1 MGVLAEVYE
10 MLNTCG
16 KCGFCH
22 GACKTYKKD
31 GAEYMVSRG
40 RVQLIKALAD
50 GKIEAD
56 KDYEDV
62 INSCLLCGE
71 CAVACPSGVKGHEL
85 VLAARRDLK
94 LRKGIKPFAKSLVL
108 KSLTKPG
115 RLQFGFSFFAG
126 TGKKMLNGL
135 ASGMQF
141 YRGIDILTMPASKVP
156 FVKQVPEVITV
167 PNPKKKVAFY
177 VGCFMNHS
185 LVETAHSVV
194 KVLTKNDVEVVVPRE
209 QPCCGL
215 PQYVYG
221 DFETAKAQAKKVIN
235 AFGKYDTIVT
245 ACASCASM
253 LKKEMVELFHDDPAF
268 LPKVEQFAAKCY
280 EFSEYVSKELDTS
293 SKLQN
298 DSPVTVTYHDPC
310 HMVRYNNITV
320 QPRNLLKSVPR
331 VKYVEMFEANRC
343 CGAAGLV
350 QAFYPELS
358 SEITADKAQN
368 IIDTGADVV
377 ATSCPA
383 CMLKINSGLKLKG
396 SKIEIK
402 HVADVLASALED

>member
-10 MLNTCG
+10 KLNTCG

-31 GAEYMVSRG
+31 GAEYMVARG

-50 GKIEAD
+50 NKIDAD
-56 KDYEDV
+56 SDYEDV
-62 INSCLLCGE
+62 VNSCLLCGE

-94 LRKGIKPFAKSLVL
+94 LRKGVKPFAKSLVL

-115 RLQFGFSFFAG
+115 RLSFGFSFFAG
-126 TGKKMLNGL
+126 TGKKVLKMIDGV
-135 ASGMQF
+135 QF
-141 YRGIDILTMPASKVP
+141 VRGIDVLSMPAAKTP
-156 FVKQVPEVITV
+156 FAKQVPEVITV
-167 PNPKKKVAFY
+167 ANPKKRVAFY
-177 VGCFMNHS
+177 VGCFLNHS
-185 LVETAHSVV
+185 LVDSAHSVV
-194 KVLTKNDVEVVVPRE
+194 KVLTKNEVEVVVPRE

-221 DFETAKAQAKKVIN
+221 DFESAKAQGKKVIN
-235 AFGKYDTIVT
+235 EFGKYDAIVT
-245 ACASCASM
+245 ACGSCASM
-253 LKKEMVELFHDDPAF
+253 LKKEMSELFQDDEAY
-268 LPKVEQFAAKCY
+268 LPKVQEFSAKCY
-280 EFSEYVSKELDTS
+280 EFSEYLAKELDTT
-293 SKLQN
+293 SKLKN
-298 DSPVTVTYHDPC
+298 DTPQTVTYHDPC
-310 HMVRYNNITV
+310 HMVRYNKITEE
-320 QPRNLLKSVPR
+320 PRNLLKSVPR

-350 QAFYPELS
+350 QAFYHDLS
-358 SEITADKAQN
+358 SKITADKAQN
-368 IIDTGADVV
+368 IIDSGAEVI

-396 SKIEIK
+396 SKVEVK
-402 HVADVLASALED
+402 HVADILASSLKD

>member
-10 MLNTCG
+10 KLNTCG

-22 GACKTYKKD
+22 GACKTYKND

-56 KDYEDV
+56 EHYEDV

-71 CAVACPSGVKGHEL
+71 CAVACPSGVKCHEL
-85 VLAARRDLK
+85 VLVARRDLK

-115 RLQFGFSFFAG
+115 RLQLGFSFFAG
-126 TGKKMLNGL
+126 PGKAVLKKIDGL
-135 ASGMQF
+135 KF
-141 YRGIDILTMPASKVP
+141 FRGIEIEEMPASKVP
-156 FVKQVPEVITV
+156 FSKQVPEVITV
-167 PNPKKKVAFY
+167 PHPKKKVAFY

-185 LVETAHSVV
+185 LVSTAHSVV
-194 KVLTKNDVEVVVPRE
+194 KVLTKNDCEVIVPRE

-221 DFETAKAQAKKVIN
+221 DFETAKAQAKKVISN
-235 AFGKYDTIVT
+235 FGKYDYIVT
-245 ACASCASM
+245 ACGSCASM
-253 LKKEMVELFHDDPAF
+253 LKKEMVELFHDEPGF
-268 LPKVEQFAAKCY
+268 LPKVQEFAAKCY
-280 EFSEYVSKELDTS
+280 EFSEFVDKELDTA
-293 SKLQN
+293 SKLKS
-298 DSPVTVTYHDPC
+298 DSPVIVTYHDPC
-310 HMVRYNNITV
+310 HMVRYNNITAE
-320 QPRNLLKSVPR
+320 PRKLLKSVPR
-331 VKYVEMFEANRC
+331 LKFVEMHEANRC

-350 QAFYPELS
+350 QAFYHDLS
-358 SEITADKAQN
+358 SKITAQKADN
-368 IIDTGADVV
+368 IINSGAEIV

-383 CMLKINSGLKLKG
+383 CMLKINSGLRLKG
-396 SKIEIK
+396 SKVEVK
-402 HVADVLASALED
+402 HVADVLASALKD

>member
-10 MLNTCG
+10 KLNTCG

-31 GAEYMVSRG
+31 GAEPMVARG

-50 GKIEAD
+50 NKVEAD

-94 LRKGIKPFAKSLVL
+94 LRKGMKPFAKSFVL

-115 RLQFGFSFFAG
+115 RLSFGFSFFAG
-126 TGKKMLNGL
+126 TGKSVLKFMD
-135 ASGMQF
+135 SVQF
-141 YRGIDILTMPASKVP
+141 VRGIDVMSMPASKTA
-156 FVKQVPEVITV
+156 FSKQVPQVITV

-185 LVETAHSVV
+185 LVDTAHSVV
-194 KVLTKNDVEVVVPRE
+194 KVLTKNDCEVIVPRE

-235 AFGKYDTIVT
+235 EFGKHDAVVT

-253 LKKEMVELFHDDPAF
+253 LKKEMLELFHGDAY
-268 LPKVEQFAAKCY
+268 LAKVEEFAAKCY
-280 EFSEYVSKELDTS
+280 EFSEYVAKELNTPEKLHNDTP
-293 SKLQN
+293 L
-298 DSPVTVTYHDPC
+298 TVTYHDPC
-310 HMVRYNNITV
+310 HSVRYNKITDE
-320 QPRNLLKSVPR
+320 PRNLLKSVPR
-331 VKYVEMFEANRC
+331 LKYVEMFEANRC

-350 QAFYPELS
+350 QAFYHDLS
-358 SEITADKAQN
+358 TKITADKAQN
-368 IIDTGADVV
+368 IINSGAEVI

-396 SKIEIK
+396 SKVEVR
-402 HVADVLASALED
+402 HVADVLADAL

>member
-10 MLNTCG
+10 KLNTCG
-16 KCGFCH
+16 RCGFCH
-22 GACKTYKKD
+22 GACKTYKTD
-31 GAEYMVSRG
+31 GAEFMVARG

-56 KDYEDV
+56 HDYEDV
-62 INSCLLCGE
+62 VNSCLLCGE
-71 CAVACPSGVKGHEL
+71 CAVACPSGVRGHEL

-108 KSLTKPG
+108 SSLTKPG
-115 RLQFGFSFFAG
+115 RLSFGFGFFAG
-126 TGKKMLNGL
+126 FGKKMLNGL

-141 YRGIDILTMPASKVP
+141 YRGIDVLTMPASKVS
-156 FVKQVPEVITV
+156 FAKQVPEVITV
-167 PNPKKKVAFY
+167 ADPKRKVAFY

-194 KVLTKNDVEVVVPRE
+194 KVLTKNDCEVIVPRE

-221 DFETAKAQAKKVIN
+221 DFESAKAQAKKVIDN
-235 AFGKYDTIVT
+235 FGKYDTIIT
-245 ACASCASM
+245 ACASCASQ
-253 LKKEMVELFHDDPAF
+253 LKKEMVELFHDDPAY
-268 LPKVEQFAAKCY
+268 LPKVKEFAAKSY
-280 EFSEYVSKELDTS
+280 EFSEFVAKELEISDKLKNDT
-293 SKLQN
+293 
-298 DSPVTVTYHDPC
+298 PVKVTYHDPC
-310 HMVRYNNITV
+310 HMVRYNTITE
-320 QPRNLLKSVPR
+320 QPRKLLKSVPR
-331 VKYVEMFEANRC
+331 LNYVEMFEANRC

-350 QAFYPELS
+350 QAFYHELS
-358 SEITADKAQN
+358 SAITAEKAQN
-368 IIDTGADVV
+368 IMNTGAEVV

-402 HVADVLASALED
+402 HVADVLASALD

>member
-10 MLNTCG
+10 KLNTCG
-16 KCGFCH
+16 RCGFCH

-31 GAEYMVSRG
+31 GAEFMVSRG
-40 RVQLIKALAD
+40 RVQLIKALVD
-50 GKIEAD
+50 GKVEAD
-56 KDYEDV
+56 HDYEHV

-108 KSLTKPG
+108 SSLTKPG
-115 RLQFGFSFFAG
+115 RLSFGFGFFAG
-126 TGKKMLNGL
+126 FGKKMLNGL

-141 YRGIDILTMPASKVP
+141 YRGIDVLTMPASKVP
-156 FVKQVPEVITV
+156 FAKQVPEVITV
-167 PNPKKKVAFY
+167 ANPKRKVAFY

-185 LVETAHSVV
+185 LVDTAHSVV
-194 KVLTKNDVEVVVPRE
+194 KVLTKNDCEVIVPRE

-221 DFETAKAQAKKVIN
+221 DFESAKAQAKKVISN
-235 AFGKYDTIVT
+235 FGKYDTVIT
-245 ACASCASM
+245 ACASCASQ
-253 LKKEMVELFHDDPAF
+253 LKKEMIELFHDEPAY
-268 LPKVEQFAAKCY
+268 LPKVQEFAAKCY
-280 EFSEYVSKELDTS
+280 EFSEFVAKELDIQD
-293 SKLQN
+293 KLKN
-298 DSPVTVTYHDPC
+298 ETPVTVTYHDPC
-310 HMVRYNNITV
+310 HMVRYNNITA
-320 QPRNLLKSVPR
+320 QPRKLLKSVPR
-331 VKYVEMFEANRC
+331 LNYVEMFEANRC

-350 QAFYPELS
+350 QAFYHELS
-358 SEITADKAQN
+358 SAITADKAEN
-368 IIDTGADVV
+368 IINTGAEVV

-396 SKIEIK
+396 SKVEIK
-402 HVADVLASALED
+402 HVADVLAAALD

>member
-1 MGVLAEVYE
+1 
-10 MLNTCG
+10 
-16 KCGFCH
+16 
-22 GACKTYKKD
+22 
-31 GAEYMVSRG
+31 MVSRG

-71 CAVACPSGVKGHEL
+71 CAVACPSGVRCHEL

-94 LRKGIKPFAKSLVL
+94 LRKGVKPFAKSLVL

-115 RLQFGFSFFAG
+115 RLQFGFGFFAG
-126 TGKKMLNGL
+126 TGKKMLKGL
-135 ASGMQF
+135 ANGMQF

-156 FVKQVPEVITV
+156 FAKQVPEVITV

-185 LVETAHSVV
+185 LVNTAHSVV
-194 KVLTKNDVEVVVPRE
+194 KVLTMSDVEVTVPRE

-221 DFETAKAQAKKVIN
+221 DFETAKEQAKKVIN
-235 AFGKYDTIVT
+235 TFSKYEAIVT

-253 LKKEMVELFHDDPAF
+253 LKKEMQELFKDDAAY
-268 LPKVEQFAAKCY
+268 LPKVKEFAAKCY
-280 EFSEYVSKELDTS
+280 EFSEYVAKELDTAA
-293 SKLQN
+293 KLQN
-298 DSPVTVTYHDPC
+298 DTPVTVTYHDPC
-310 HMVRYNNITV
+310 HMVRYNTITAE
-320 QPRNLLKSVPR
+320 PRNLLKSVPR
-331 VKYVEMFEANRC
+331 LKYVEMFEANRC

-350 QAFYPELS
+350 QAFYHELS
-358 SEITADKAQN
+358 SAITADKAQN
-368 IIDTGADVV
+368 IIDSGAEIV

-396 SKIEIK
+396 SNIEIK
-402 HVADVLASALED
+402 HVADVLASALKD

>member
-10 MLNTCG
+10 NLNTCG

-31 GAEYMVSRG
+31 GAEFMVARG

-56 KDYEDV
+56 QTYEDA

-71 CAVACPSGVKGHEL
+71 CTVACPSGVRGHEL

-94 LRKGIKPFAKSLVL
+94 LRKGIKPFAKSMAL

-115 RLQFGFSFFAG
+115 RLSFGFGFFSG
-126 TGKKMLNGL
+126 TGKKWIGRI
-135 ASGMQF
+135 GMQF
-141 YRGIDILTMPASKVP
+141 VRGIDVKNMPASKKS
-156 FVKQVPEVITV
+156 FVQQVPEVVTV
-167 PNPKKKVAFY
+167 PNPTKKVAFY

-185 LVETAHSVV
+185 LINTAHSVV
-194 KVLTKNDVEVVVPRE
+194 KVLSKNNVEVTIPRD

-221 DFETAKAQAKKVIN
+221 DFETAKAQAIKVMN
-235 AFGKYDTIVT
+235 AFDKHETIIT
-245 ACASCASM
+245 ACGSCASM
-253 LKKEMVELFHDDPAF
+253 LKKEIVELFKDDPKNKEKA
-268 LPKVEQFAAKCY
+268 EEFAAKCY
-280 EFSEYVSKELDTS
+280 EFSEFVSKELDTAANLHKS
-293 SKLQN
+293 I
-298 DSPVTVTYHDPC
+298 PVTVTYHDPC
-310 HMVRYNNITV
+310 HMVRYNKITAE
-320 QPRNLLKSVPR
+320 PRSLLKSVPR
-331 VKYVEMFEANRC
+331 VNFVEMFEADRC

-350 QAFYPELS
+350 QAFYHDLS
-358 SEITADKAQN
+358 AQITADKAQN
-368 IIDTGADVV
+368 IINTGAQVV

-396 SKIEIK
+396 SKIEVK
-402 HVADVLASALED
+402 HVADVLAEALD

>member
-1 MGVLAEVYE
+1 MGVLADVYE
-10 MLNTCG
+10 NLNTCG

-31 GAEYMVSRG
+31 GAEYMVARG
-40 RVQLIKALAD
+40 RIQLIKALAD

-56 KDYEDV
+56 KDYEDA

-115 RLQFGFSFFAG
+115 RLSFGFRFFAG
-126 TGKKMLNGL
+126 TGKKVINMT
-135 ASGMQF
+135 GMQF
-141 YRGIDILTMPASKVP
+141 VRGIDVKTMPAAKVS
-156 FVKQVPEVITV
+156 FTKQVPEVITV
-167 PNPKKKVAFY
+167 PDPQKKAAFF

-185 LVETAHSVV
+185 LVESAHSVV
-194 KVLTKNDVEVVVPRE
+194 KVLTRNNVEVTVPRE

-221 DFETAKAQAKKVIN
+221 DFETAKAQAKKVIDGFN
-235 AFGKYDTIVT
+235 KYDTVVT

-253 LKKEMVELFHDDPAF
+253 LKKEMLELFRDEPEY
-268 LPKVEQFAAKCY
+268 LPKVKEFSAKCY
-280 EFSEYVSKELDTS
+280 EFSEYVSKELDT
-293 SKLQN
+293 KDRLHN

-310 HMVRYNNITV
+310 HMVRYNNITSE
-320 QPRNLLKSVPR
+320 PRSLLKSVPR
-331 VKYVEMFEANRC
+331 INFVEMFEANRC
-343 CGAAGLV
+343 CGASGLV
-350 QAFYPELS
+350 QAFYYDLS
-358 SEITADKAQN
+358 AKITADKAQN
-368 IIDTGADVV
+368 IMDTGAQVV

-396 SKIEIK
+396 SNIEIK
-402 HVADVLASALED
+402 HVADVLASALD

>member
-10 MLNTCG
+10 KLNTCG

-31 GAEYMVSRG
+31 GAEYMVARG

-50 GKIEAD
+50 NKIEAD
-56 KDYEDV
+56 SDYEDV
-62 INSCLLCGE
+62 VNSCLLCGE

-94 LRKGIKPFAKSLVL
+94 LRKGVKPFAKSLVL

-115 RLQFGFSFFAG
+115 RLSFGFSFFAG
-126 TGKKMLNGL
+126 PGKRVLKMIDGV
-135 ASGMQF
+135 QF
-141 YRGIDILTMPASKVP
+141 VRGIDVLSMPAAKVP

-167 PNPKKKVAFY
+167 ANPQKKVAFY
-177 VGCFMNHS
+177 VGCFLNHS
-185 LVETAHSVV
+185 LVDSAHSVV
-194 KVLTKNDVEVVVPRE
+194 KVLTKNDVEVTVPRE

-221 DFETAKAQAKKVIN
+221 DFESAKAQGKKVIN
-235 AFGKYDTIVT
+235 EFGKYDAVVT
-245 ACASCASM
+245 ACGSCASM
-253 LKKEMVELFHDDPAF
+253 LKKEMSELFHDDADY
-268 LPKVEQFAAKCY
+268 LPKVKEFSAKCY
-280 EFSEYVSKELDTS
+280 EFSEYLTKELDTA
-293 SKLQN
+293 SKLKNNTPQI
-298 DSPVTVTYHDPC
+298 VTYHDPC
-310 HMVRYNNITV
+310 HMVRYNKITEE
-320 QPRNLLKSVPR
+320 PRNLLKSVPR

-350 QAFYPELS
+350 QAFYHDLS
-358 SEITADKAQN
+358 SKITADKAQN
-368 IIDTGADVV
+368 IIDSGAEVI

-396 SKIEIK
+396 SKVEVK
-402 HVADVLASALED
+402 HVADILASSLRD